1 MNERHDEARREIF
14 GKAVKVMENFRAIP
28 HGEGASLLILLLS
41 SIILGFVLPTYF
53 LFIPYGTDVYSH
65 LFFTRIMEHANS
77 LNDFYKHCL
86 EKGYLRYDY
95 PFGLWLFGSIVA
107 KITGMNMLELAQ
119 NIPFLLFLILLSLYF
134 SYAKIFNASR
144 NEAILSVAFLISMPI
159 ICTGILAYSTSVFV
173 ESFILISFIYL
184 MLNNSISRWKRYVL
198 ISLLSFTL
206 CFTHTGT
213 TMFLLFLIATYLL
226 IYAALWG
233 NLHKDVY
240 ISLAV
245 LMFSFIIAIH
255 LFPHV
260 HPQYIYKGRILVSVG
275 GSLSSSLHIPFGKE
289 VSKIFYEQ
297 IFVGLNPLY
306 VLLSLFSVYSICKL
320 LIFMHNMLGD
330 NIKKL
335 GRRFSFRYFSV
346 PIIGSIRHVPHTSLF
361 WPFWWGP
368 IHLLL
373 AIIGAF
379 KTNREGICLLL
390 STAAITILPGQG
402 AVAALRSISYLFIII
417 PVLSSIGFYYV
428 KDKVEHHLLRSSR
441 KIFVF
446 IALLI
451 FFSYIVILPVIGNLY
466 YHPLISGTKC
476 ERTGLGWLKSIGSSE
491 ERCAGYGYRHMIYVY
506 GDKIPPSVTT
516 VSAGSEQSR
525 FIWDQYSACF
535 DINGEKYARDLY
547 ATFGVEYLIVSK
559 RTLRNFGER
568 PERLMIDY
576 NKMYDKV
583 YSSAEYFS
591 IYKYIIPPVHRT
603 NINPH
608 LNFADVGIIKDAGDC
623 YLVDTGEYK
632 VRIGKTDPGMRYIGN
647 KTTNF
652 LGDEG
657 LYYDFLIIAWSRGS
671 HQGAAGGWAFH
682 ETEFPVVIL
691 GENQIIYEAVLRN
704 KEENWASLTVKY
716 TFFKKAFKREIII
729 SNDWVNDSTMD
740 INELTMTFFSPMRYF
755 ELGLGDETVKKR
767 TMYPCQDIV
776 PINKIRFDS
785 LFIHNENGQGIYVKF
800 DNTCPYPNKVSYH
813 GYTDYPYYVLTLHMK
828 YEIEPAES
836 MHVTQWISIGTKE
849 EAKRNIER
857 YTSVSLYPYPNG
869 EIPLVLISDGNL
881 LEAISNGVINSSNTS
896 IEMLKDVKFTKVIR
910 DLNESKIDSS
920 VIVKEK
926 LRGNKS
932 VERIKEIKEIASEH
946 GIEIGIMPD
955 GYNLEAVRTL
965 AEENFSFMISESIP
979 PPFERYFQEGLR
991 RPQMAHYH
999 GEDTNLVLLPISLP
1013 TVGGFTYF
1021 YGNNYEKAWEAV
1033 IDSVIENE
1041 DLCLFM
1047 WNSDKAGRPEY
1058 ATQMLNTIEYAKEK
1072 GMTFAT
1078 PHEIAKHLLLLKNV
1092 FANVLIEDKKIVIYV
1107 QNQNDEAVKGITFKM
1122 KLKDNYIVKNGKIVR
1137 ISDGTDRK
1145 IYYISVDLLPKET
1158 KIIEVIEGN

>member
-1 MNERHDEARREIF
+1 MNERHDKARREIF

-53 LFIPYGTDVYSH
+53 LFIPYGTDVYGH

-77 LNDFYKHCL
+77 LNGFYKHCL
-86 EKGYLRYDY
+86 EEGYLRYDY

-107 KITGMNMLELAQ
+107 KVTGMNMLELAQ
-119 NIPFLLFLILLSLYF
+119 NMPFLSFLILLSLYF

-159 ICTGILAYSTSVFV
+159 ICTDILAYSTSVFV
-173 ESFILISFIYL
+173 ESFILISLIYL

-233 NLHKDVY
+233 KLHKDVY
-240 ISLAV
+240 ISLAS
-245 LMFSFIIAIH
+245 LMFSFIIAIRF
-255 LFPHV
+255 FPNV
-260 HPQYIYKGRILVSVG
+260 HPQYIDKGRILVSVG
-275 GSLSSSLHIPFGKE
+275 GSLSSLLHIPFGKE

-320 LIFMHNMLGD
+320 LIFMHNVIKD

-335 GRRFSFRYFSV
+335 RGRLPFRYFSV
-346 PIIGSIRHVPHTSLF
+346 PIIGGIRHVPHTSLF

-390 STAAITILPGQG
+390 STAAVTILPGQG

-451 FFSYIVILPVIGNLY
+451 LFSYIVILPVIGNLY

-476 ERTGLGWLKSIGSSE
+476 ERTGLGWLRGVGSPE

-506 GDKIPPSVTT
+506 GDKIPASVTT
-516 VSAGSEQSR
+516 VSSGSEMSR
-525 FIWDQYSACF
+525 FEWDQYSACF
-535 DINGEKYARDLY
+535 NVNGERYAQDLY

-576 NKMYDKV
+576 NEMYDKV

-591 IYKYIIPPVHRT
+591 IYKYISPPVHRT
-603 NINPH
+603 NISPH

-671 HQGAAGGWAFH
+671 HQGAVGGWAFH
-682 ETEFPVVIL
+682 EMEFPVVIL
-691 GENQIIYEAVLRN
+691 GENQIIYKAVLKN

-716 TFFKKAFKREIII
+716 TFFKRAFKREIII

-785 LFIHNENGQGIYVKF
+785 MFIHNENGQGIYVKF
-800 DNTCPYPNKVSYH
+800 DNTCPYPNKVSYY

-828 YEIEPAES
+828 YEIEPAEA

-869 EIPLVLISDGNL
+869 EMPLVLISDGNL
-881 LEAISNGVINSSNTS
+881 IEAISNGVSNSSNTS
-896 IEMLKDVKFTKVIR
+896 IKMLKDVKFTEVIR
-910 DLNESKIDSS
+910 DLNESKIDSG

-932 VERIKEIKEIASEH
+932 VERIKEIKKIASEH
-946 GIEIGIMPD
+946 NIEIGIMSD

-979 PPFERYFQEGLR
+979 PPFEKYFQEGLR
-991 RPQMAHYH
+991 KPQTAYYH
-999 GEDTNLVLLPISLP
+999 SEPLDLILLPISLP
-1013 TVGGFTYF
+1013 KVGGSTYF

-1033 IDSVIENE
+1033 IDSVIKNE

-1047 WNSDKAGRPEY
+1047 WNSDKAGRTEY

-1092 FANVLIEDKKIVIYV
+1092 FANVSIEDKKIVISV

-1122 KLKDNYIVKNGKIVR
+1122 KLEDNYIVKNGKIVR

-1158 KIIEVIEGN
+1158 KIIEVIERS